1 MTRHLWNMQSWITWV
16 WEYLEFELKES
27 KLLMDILR
35 NYFSLTL
42 RYATAWD
49 VCWRKIICKKLR
61 SFLIYGNS
69 EKLFQL
75 YFEICNDLRYL
86 LTSKY
91 LRTFEKFLIE
101 WEQFFMKILRNNCI
115 VNLRYATNL
124 DVSSHQVVWEHLRN
138 FKSNES
144 HFLKIWKTII
154 AWLWDMNQ
162 LRY

>member
-49 VCWRKIICKKLR
+49 ICWHKIICKKLR

-101 WEQFFMKILRNNCI
+101 WEQFFYENSEKQLYRDFKICNKFRCFF
-115 VNLRYATNL
+115 T
-124 DVSSHQVVWEHLRN
+124 SSCMRTFEK
-138 FKSNES
+138 F
-144 HFLKIWKTII
+144 
-154 AWLWDMNQ
+154 
-162 LRY
+162 

>member
-61 SFLIYGNS
+61 SFFNLWKFWETISTLFWDMQRPEIFVDIKIFENIWEISNWMRAIFYENS
-69 EKLFQL
+69 EKQL
-75 YFEICNDLRYL
+75 YRDFKICNKFRCFF
-86 LTSKY
+86 TSSCM
-91 LRTFEKFLIE
+91 RTFWEILNPMRAIFEKSEKL
-101 WEQFFMKILRNNCI
+101 L
-115 VNLRYATNL
+115 
-124 DVSSHQVVWEHLRN
+124 
-138 FKSNES
+138 
-144 HFLKIWKTII
+144 
-154 AWLWDMNQ
+154 
-162 LRY
+162 